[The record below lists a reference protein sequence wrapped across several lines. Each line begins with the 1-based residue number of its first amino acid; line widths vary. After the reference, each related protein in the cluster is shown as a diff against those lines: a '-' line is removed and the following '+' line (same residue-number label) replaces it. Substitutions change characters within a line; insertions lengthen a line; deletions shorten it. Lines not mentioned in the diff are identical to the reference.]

1 MDQDG
6 VRGKGDNAYGAR
18 MNGRVNP
25 LTLGGGVAKM
35 GENEIGVGS
44 IEEDPEV
51 VEMK

>member
-1 MDQDG
+1 
-6 VRGKGDNAYGAR
+6 

-25 LTLGGGVAKM
+25 LTLGGVAKM

-44 IEEDPEV
+44 IEEDPGV